1 MCVCV
6 NFRCELI
13 KSIEARFERVVE
25 SFLIEKSKIQIQ
37 KLKRTTQTP
46 SLLLLSRP

>member
-1 MCVCV
+1 VCVCV
-6 NFRCELI
+6 SVLGELI

-37 KLKRTTQTP
+37 KLKRTTQPP